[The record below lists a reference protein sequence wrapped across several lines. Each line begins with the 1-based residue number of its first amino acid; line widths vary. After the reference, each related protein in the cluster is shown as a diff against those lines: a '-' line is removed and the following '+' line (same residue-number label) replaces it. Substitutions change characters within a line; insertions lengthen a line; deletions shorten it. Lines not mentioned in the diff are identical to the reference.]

1 MHRMFRTAWLLIAPM
16 LLASCVIAPGK
27 FVSTL
32 DIAADRSFTFA
43 YRGEVIALDLDKSL
57 EGLDELNGDDA
68 EGEAVEGEAEWLQTG
83 VQDGGNPFDG
93 DAPDAAAD
101 KAERERKNRAIADA
115 LRKEAGYRSVEY
127 KGDGL
132 FVIDYAISGRL
143 DHGFVYPYN
152 VDAEILFPFVVVE
165 LRGNDRLRVKAPAF
179 GESGQSSAGMGSMAG
194 GSASKAAERLDGT
207 FTLTTDAEIVSQNN
221 EDGAVEANGK
231 RSITWRATPLSK
243 DAPMA
248 VLKLALLPPAR

>member
-1 MHRMFRTAWLLIAPM
+1 MPNRWMAMAAL
-16 LLASCVIAPGK
+16 LLAPLILSGCFIAPGS

-43 YRGEVIALDLDKSL
+43 YKGEVIALDLDESMKGL
-57 EGLDELNGDDA
+57 GDLGEGMRDE
-68 EGEAVEGEAEWLQTG
+68 EGEAAWTETALLQ
-83 VQDGGNPFDG
+83 DAPNPFE
-93 DAPDAAAD
+93 D
-101 KAERERKNRAIADA
+101 KAEDAEDKADKDRKLRAVADA

-127 KGDGL
+127 KGEGV

-152 VDAEILFPFVVVE
+152 IDAEIVFPFVVIE
-165 LRGNDRLRVKAPAF
+165 LRGADRVRVKAPAF
-179 GESGQSSAGMGSMAG
+179 GDSGQSSGPMGGMGG
-194 GSASKAAERLDGT
+194 DSASKAAERLDGT

-221 EDGAVEANGK
+221 EEGAVEANGK
-231 RSITWRATPLSK
+231 RSITWRATPLNK

-248 VLKLALLPPAR
+248 VLKLAPLPPAR